1 MYLSW
6 KAKGFRFYSQFIE
19 LAQST
24 NDNMPYYVVNKTSK
38 ILNEYAKSIKKS
50 NILMLGMAYKPDI
63 SDLRESPGLEVYEL
77 YKDSGA
83 NVRYYDPYATSFR
96 DKNGVTVY
104 SVDYDL
110 EKFGSYDCIVL
121 VTNHSDLDYGAIAS
135 LGVPIVDTRN
145 AFKDFKLPHIYKI
158 GHSVQQVTEQEAL
171 TVG

>member
-1 MYLSW
+1 
-6 KAKGFRFYSQFIE
+6 
-19 LAQST
+19 
-24 NDNMPYYVVNKTSK
+24 
-38 ILNEYAKSIKKS
+38 
-50 NILMLGMAYKPDI
+50 MLGMAYKPDI